1 MSEQTSDKT
10 RAVGQAQTDADK
22 FSERDVKFMR
32 AALDALKDCPDC
44 EVPVAAVVVC
54 GDEVVCA
61 GVNRRE
67 ADSDPTAHAEVVAI
81 RAAAKK
87 LGRWNLSDCELYVT
101 LEPCVMC
108 AGAIVYSRIS
118 RVVYGAH
125 DLRFGAC
132 GSAVNIAQNEKLNH
146 RAEIIGGVLQADCPA
161 PIQAFF
167 KAKRKAAKS
176 ERDCAR
182 ILERD

>member
-1 MSEQTSDKT
+1 MSENTNEKEH
-10 RAVGQAQTDADK
+10 AAGQAEANGEQP
-22 FSERDVKFMR
+22 SERDVRFMR
-32 AALDALKDCPDC
+32 AALDALKDCPES

-54 GDEVVCA
+54 GDEIVGT
-61 GVNRRE
+61 GVNRRGV
-67 ADSDPTAHAEVVAI
+67 DCDPTAHAEVVAI

-87 LGRWNLSDCELYVT
+87 FGRWNLSDCELYVT

-108 AGAIVYSRIS
+108 AGAIVYSRIG

-132 GSAVNIAQNEKLNH
+132 GTALNVAQNEKLNH
-146 RAEIIGGVLQADCPA
+146 RAEIIGGVLLDECLA

-167 KAKRKAAKS
+167 RDKRKAAKTD
-176 ERDCAR
+176 RH
-182 ILERD
+182 

>member
-44 EVPVAAVVVC
+44 EVPVTAVVVC

-146 RAEIIGGVLQADCPA
+146 RAEIIGGVLQADCLA